1 MSRTKLQTLYNE
13 LSQRTSDPRRF
24 RGELADV
31 AFEILSADTF
41 VGGLAATLLEGKHPD
56 QSHRQVLTRPL
67 LAGLSWLLDDGRRI
81 DLSTAPE
88 LHAHAKLVE
97 QLRVECV
104 RCLGN

>member
-1 MSRTKLQTLYNE
+1 MLYDE
-13 LSQRTSDPRRF
+13 LSKRTSDPARF
-24 RGELADV
+24 GGELADV
-31 AFEILSADTF
+31 AFEVVSADTF

-67 LAGLSWLLDDGRRI
+67 LVGSSWLLDDGRRI
-81 DLSTAPE
+81 DLSTVAE
-88 LHAHAKLVE
+88 LHSHARLVE